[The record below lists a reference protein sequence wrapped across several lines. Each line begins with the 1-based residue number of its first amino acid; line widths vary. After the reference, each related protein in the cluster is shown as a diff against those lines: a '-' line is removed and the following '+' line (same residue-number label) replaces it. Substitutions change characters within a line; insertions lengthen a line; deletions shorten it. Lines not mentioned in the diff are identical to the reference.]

1 MLKLRFKKTKHEE
14 QLPRASG
21 NLFHSLSVSL
31 SFKKKLSQV
40 IFLCNYLSQY
50 YLKLRIYVLITHMFS
65 LKDM

>member
-1 MLKLRFKKTKHEE
+1 MLKLRLKKTKHEE
-14 QLPRASG
+14 QSPRASG
-21 NLFHSLSVSL
+21 NLFHSVSL
-31 SFKKKLSQV
+31 SSKKKLSQV